1 MELKNQKQKAKTF
14 VETWTKKIAETETN
28 KSNERQFCQLF
39 WTTLL
44 TEVFGIENVAEFI
57 DFERPVPKEFSSGKN
72 FIDGYI
78 ASTKVLIEQKASK
91 IDLSK
96 GEKQSDGQF
105 LTPYQQAKRYGSN
118 QNYSE
123 RPRWII
129 VSNFVSFEI
138 HDMDRMDSESYT
150 IRLEDLPN
158 ELHNLSMIY
167 DTGKKEIKEE
177 MALSVEAGKI
187 VDELYEILSKKYNDS
202 PAHQR
207 SLNMLCVRLIFL
219 LYADDSELFGRKGMF
234 HSFVESYSAENLG
247 EGIKQLFAV
256 LNVKEKERPDKF
268 FDLNEKFSQFP
279 YVNGNLFSEEDN
291 LIPRFN
297 EEIRNLLL
305 EKGNF
310 NWKDISPTIFGAVF
324 ESTLNPETRH
334 DGGMHYTS
342 IENIHKVIDP
352 LFLDNLKE
360 EFVNIKSSSKSS
372 NQKKAEYETLQ
383 NKLASIKI
391 FDPACGSGNFL
402 TESYLSLRRLENKIL
417 EELGNSGLFV
427 DEYIK
432 VSIQQFYGI
441 EINDFAVSVAKTAL
455 WIAEAQTFL
464 ESPSSVNSK
473 SQFFPLETYNNIVE
487 GNALR
492 LDWEEVFPVK
502 MLKQVQHDSHS
513 ELDSESLYIIGN
525 PPFLGARVMNEEQ
538 KKDVLSVFGE
548 KLKGVGNLDYVSCWY
563 KKCADLMKGTQI
575 HAALVSTNSITQ
587 GEQPAILFK
596 PLFEDGIK
604 FDFAY
609 RTFRWD
615 SESTE
620 KAHVHCVIIGFS
632 CNCHRSSILLTQNQD
647 KEMGKSLDFP
657 NPCDTLKRIYTSD
670 KVFVEAKNINA
681 YLLDAPNIFIESR
694 NKPLCDVPEIGIGNK
709 PIDGGNY
716 LFTEDEMKE
725 FIKKE
730 PKSEKL
736 FRKWVGS
743 DEFINRYFRYCL
755 FVGKVNPSELVKMP
769 EVMKRIKAVEEFRL
783 SSSSKPTQKLA
794 ETPTRFHVENFPE
807 STYIIIPE
815 VSSEK
820 RKYIPMGFMTPD
832 VIASNLVKI
841 LPDATLYDF
850 GILTSNVHNAWM
862 RAVCGRLK
870 SDYRYSKD
878 IVYNNFPF
886 PQQLKIDNAKLKM
899 QNGKWTLNSEDL
911 PTDKTELSIINS
923 QLKIINTAQ
932 SILDARAKYP
942 DSSLGEMYSNIL
954 LYPELNKAHKEND
967 KAVMEAYGFK
977 VGISESEC
985 VGKLFGLYEGLV
997 K

>member
-1 MELKNQKQKAKTF
+1 MKTQKEQKIAAKSF
-14 VETWTKKIAETETN
+14 VETWAKKIAETETN

-78 ASTKVLIEQKASK
+78 PATKVLIEQKASK

-138 HDMDRMDSESYT
+138 HDMDRMDSEPYT
-150 IRLEDLPN
+150 IKLEDLPN
-158 ELHNLSMIY
+158 ELHNLSMIH

-187 VDELYEILSKKYNDS
+187 VDELYEILAKKYNDS

-219 LYADDSELFGRKGMF
+219 LYADDSELFGKKGMF
-234 HSFVESYSAENLG
+234 HKFVESYAAENLG

-256 LNVKEKERPDKF
+256 LNVKESERNDKF
-268 FDLNEKFSQFP
+268 FDLDEKFSQFP
-279 YVNGNLFSEEDN
+279 YVNGNLFSEADN

-297 EEIRNLLL
+297 EEIKNLLL

-352 LFLDNLKE
+352 LFLDGLKE
-360 EFVNIKSSSKSS
+360 EFENIKSSSKSAK
-372 NQKKAEYETLQ
+372 QKQAEFEALQ

-417 EELGNSGLFV
+417 DELGNNGLFV

-464 ESPSSVNSK
+464 ESPSSINSK
-473 SQFFPLETYNNIVE
+473 SEFFPLETYNNIVE

-492 LDWEEVFPVK
+492 LDWETAFPIENGELKNESGEMKNEVV
-502 MLKQVQHDSHS
+502 
-513 ELDSESLYIIGN
+513 ELVETSNCYIIGN

-596 PLFEDGIK
+596 PLFEAGIK

-632 CNCHRSSILLTQNQD
+632 CQNSVVELVETT
-647 KEMGKSLDFP
+647 KNE
-657 NPCDTLKRIYTSD
+657 TTKRIYTSD

-681 YLLDAPNIFIESR
+681 YLLDAPSIFIENR
-694 NKPLCDVPEIGIGNK
+694 KKPLCNVAEINYGSFALDDGN
-709 PIDGGNY
+709 
-716 LFTEDEMKE
+716 FTIKEDEYNE
-725 FIKKE
+725 LIKKD
-730 PKSEKL
+730 S
-736 FRKWVGS
+736 S
-743 DEFINRYFRYCL
+743 ITEFLKPFIGAQELLNNQKRYCVWL
-755 FVGKVNPSELVKMP
+755 KDIDPSKILKNKIIMEKVNAVK
-769 EVMKRIKAVEEFRL
+769 EWR
-783 SSSSKPTQKLA
+783 SKSNRKNTIELA
-794 ETPTRFHVENFPE
+794 ETPTLFAEIRQPKT
-807 STYIIIPE
+807 SYLAIPTIC
-815 VSSEK
+815 SEK
-820 RKYIPMGFMTPD
+820 RRYIPLGFLD
-832 VIASNLVKI
+832 SEVIASNQIYV
-841 LPDATLYDF
+841 LPNATLYDF

-862 RAVCGRLK
+862 RSVCGRLK
-870 SDYRYSKD
+870 SDYRYSNS
-878 IVYNNFPF
+878 IVYNNFPWC
-886 PQQLKIDNAKLKM
+886 N
-899 QNGKWTLNSEDL
+899 
-911 PTDKTELSIINS
+911 PTDEQKS
-923 QLKIINTAQ
+923 KIEKTAQ
-932 SILDARAKYP
+932 AILDARAKYP

-967 KAVMEAYGFK
+967 KAVMEAYGFDVK
-977 VGISESEC
+977 MTESEC
-985 VGKLFGLYEGLV
+985 VGKLFEMYEQLN

>member
-1 MELKNQKQKAKTF
+1 MAKEQKQKAKQF
-14 VETWTKKIAETETN
+14 VETWTKKIEETEQG

-44 TEVFGIENVAEFI
+44 SEVFEIENIAQFI
-57 DFERPVPKEFSSGKN
+57 NFEKPVPKEFSSGKN

-78 ASTKVLIEQKASK
+78 ESTKVLIEQKASK
-91 IDLSK
+91 VDLSK
-96 GEKQSDGQF
+96 GELQSDGQY
-105 LTPYQQAKRYGSN
+105 LTPFQQANRYGYN
-118 QNYSE
+118 QSYSE
-123 RPRWII
+123 RPRWIV

-138 HDMDRMDSESYT
+138 HDMENQNSQPYV
-150 IRLEDLPN
+150 IQLKDLPN
-158 ELHNLSMIY
+158 ELHNLSMLY

-187 VDELYEILSKKYNDS
+187 VDELYEILAVKYNDS
-202 PAHQR
+202 PSHQR
-207 SLNMLCVRLIFL
+207 SLNMLCVRLIFM
-219 LYADDSELFGRKGMF
+219 LYADDAELFGKKGMF

-256 LNVKEKERPDKF
+256 LNVKDKERNEKF
-268 FDLNEKFSQFP
+268 FDLDEKFSQFP
-279 YVNGNLFSEEDN
+279 YVNGNLFSETDN

-297 EEIRNLLL
+297 EELKSLLL

-352 LFLDNLKE
+352 LFLDDLKAE
-360 EFVNIKSSSKSS
+360 LESIKNSSKSS
-372 NQKKAEYETLQ
+372 NQKKKKFEELQ
-383 NKLASIKI
+383 NKISNIKI

-402 TESYLSLRRLENKIL
+402 TESFLSLRRLENEIL
-417 EELGNSGLFV
+417 KELEHDGLFV
-427 DEYIK
+427 DDYIK

-455 WIAEAQTFL
+455 WIAEAQMYL
-464 ESPSSVNSK
+464 DAPSSVNSK
-473 SQFFPLETYNNIVE
+473 GDFFPLETYTNIVE

-492 LDWEEVFPVK
+492 LDWKTVFTPAC
-502 MLKQVQHDSHS
+502 HS

-538 KKDVLSVFGE
+538 KKDVISVFGE

-596 PLFEDGIK
+596 PLFEEGFRIN
-604 FDFAY
+604 FAY

-632 CNCHRSSILLTQNQD
+632 CETLNQVQGDSHAEQNCHAELVSASH
-647 KEMGKSLDFP
+647 K
-657 NPCDTLKRIYTSD
+657 KRIYTSD

-681 YLLDAPNIFIESR
+681 YLLDAPSIFIENR
-694 NKPLCDVPEIGIGNK
+694 KKPLCNVSEIVFGNM
-709 PIDGGNY
+709 PNDGGN
-716 LFTEDEMKE
+716 FIIAENEVEE
-725 FIKKE
+725 FKKNN
-730 PKSEKL
+730 PKCADYVKL
-736 FRKWVGS
+736 FLGAE
-743 DEFINRYFRYCL
+743 EFINNKKRYCL
-755 FVGKVNPSELVKMP
+755 WLKNANPKDIASSKD
-769 EVMKRIKAVEEFRL
+769 VMQRIENVRVMR
-783 SSSSKPTQKLA
+783 SSSSREATKKLA
-794 ETPTRFHVENFPE
+794 DVPMLFGEIRQPE
-807 STYIIIPE
+807 SGNYLLIPST
-815 VSSEK
+815 SSEK
-820 RKYIPMGFMTPD
+820 RRYIPIGFLSSD
-832 VIASNLVKI
+832 VISSNANMI
-841 LPDATLYDF
+841 IPNATLYDF

-862 RAVCGRLK
+862 RAVCGRLETR
-870 SDYRYSKD
+870 YRYSNT
-878 IVYNNFPF
+878 IVYNNFPWCS
-886 PQQLKIDNAKLKM
+886 PTEEQKAKI
-899 QNGKWTLNSEDL
+899 ER
-911 PTDKTELSIINS
+911 
-923 QLKIINTAQ
+923 TAQ

-967 KAVMEAYGFK
+967 KAVMEAYGFSLK
-977 VGISESEC
+977 MTESDC
-985 VGKLFGLYEGLV
+985 VTELFKLYESFS
-997 K
+997 KN

>member
-1 MELKNQKQKAKTF
+1 MAKEQKQKAKQF
-14 VETWTKKIAETETN
+14 VETWTKKIEETEQG

-44 TEVFGIENVAEFI
+44 SEVFEIENIAQFI
-57 DFERPVPKEFSSGKN
+57 NFEKPVPKEFSSGKN

-78 ASTKVLIEQKASK
+78 ESTKVLIEQKASK
-91 IDLSK
+91 VDLSK
-96 GEKQSDGQF
+96 GELQSDGQY
-105 LTPYQQAKRYGSN
+105 LTPFQQANRYGYN
-118 QNYSE
+118 QSYSE
-123 RPRWII
+123 RPRWIV

-138 HDMDRMDSESYT
+138 HDMENQNSQPYV
-150 IRLEDLPN
+150 IQLKDLPD
-158 ELHNLSMIY
+158 ELHNLSMLY

-187 VDELYEILSKKYNDS
+187 VDELYEILAVKYNDS
-202 PAHQR
+202 PSHQR
-207 SLNMLCVRLIFL
+207 SLNMLCVRLIFM
-219 LYADDSELFGRKGMF
+219 LYADDAELFGKKGMF

-256 LNVKEKERPDKF
+256 LNVKDKERNEKF
-268 FDLNEKFSQFP
+268 FDLDEKFSQFP
-279 YVNGNLFSEEDN
+279 YVNGNLFSETDN

-297 EEIRNLLL
+297 EEIKNLLL

-352 LFLDNLKE
+352 LFLDDLKA
-360 EFVNIKSSSKSS
+360 EFESIKNSSKSS
-372 NQKKAEYETLQ
+372 NKKKKEFEELQ
-383 NKLASIKI
+383 NKISNIKI

-402 TESYLSLRRLENKIL
+402 TESFLSLRRLENEIL
-417 EELGNSGLFV
+417 KELEHDGLFV
-427 DEYIK
+427 DDYIK

-455 WIAEAQTFL
+455 WIAEAQMYL
-464 ESPSSVNSK
+464 DAPSSVNSK
-473 SQFFPLETYNNIVE
+473 ADFFPLETYTNIVE

-492 LDWEEVFPVK
+492 LDWKTVFPIENGE
-502 MLKQVQHDSHS
+502 LKG
-513 ELDSESLYIIGN
+513 ENCFIIGN

-538 KKDVLSVFGE
+538 KKDVLFVFGE

-596 PLFEDGIK
+596 PLFEEGFRIN
-604 FDFAY
+604 FAY

-632 CNCHRSSILLTQNQD
+632 CHTDSYFLTKVHLQTQNQD
-647 KEMGKSLDFP
+647 DANKTRKSLDFP
-657 NPCDTLKRIYTSD
+657 NPCDTPKRIYTSD
-670 KVFVEAKNINA
+670 KLFVEAKNINA
-681 YLLDAPNIFIESR
+681 YLLDAPSIFIENR
-694 NKPLCDVPEIGIGNK
+694 KKPLCNVSEIVFGNM
-709 PIDGGNY
+709 PNDGGN
-716 LFTEDEMKE
+716 FIIAENEVEE
-725 FIKKE
+725 FKKNN
-730 PKSEKL
+730 PKCADYVKL
-736 FRKWVGS
+736 FLGAE
-743 DEFINRYFRYCL
+743 EFINNKKRYCL
-755 FVGKVNPSELVKMP
+755 WLKNANPKDIASSKD
-769 EVMKRIKAVEEFRL
+769 VMQRIENVRVMR
-783 SSSSKPTQKLA
+783 SSSSREATKKLA
-794 ETPTRFHVENFPE
+794 DVPMLFGEIRQPE
-807 STYIIIPE
+807 SGNYLLIPST
-815 VSSEK
+815 SSEK
-820 RKYIPMGFMTPD
+820 RRYIPIGFLSSD
-832 VIASNLVKI
+832 VISSNANMI
-841 LPDATLYDF
+841 IPNATLYDF

-862 RAVCGRLK
+862 RAVCGRLETR
-870 SDYRYSKD
+870 YRYSNS
-878 IVYNNFPF
+878 IVYNNFPWCS
-886 PQQLKIDNAKLKM
+886 PTEEQKAKIEK
-899 QNGKWTLNSEDL
+899 
-911 PTDKTELSIINS
+911 
-923 QLKIINTAQ
+923 TAQ

-967 KAVMEAYGFK
+967 KAVMEAYGFSLK
-977 VGISESEC
+977 MTESDC
-985 VGKLFGLYEGLV
+985 VTELFKLYESFS
-997 K
+997 KN

>member
-1 MELKNQKQKAKTF
+1 MAKENQKQKAKDF
-14 VETWTKKIAETETN
+14 IKTWKQKLAQTPED

-44 TEVFGIENVAEFI
+44 TDVFGVENIVNFI
-57 DFERPVPKEFSSGKN
+57 DYEKPVPKEANVGKV

-78 ASTKVLIEQKASK
+78 PSTLVLIEQKATK
-91 IDLSK
+91 VDLTK

-105 LTPYQQAKRYGSN
+105 LTPFLQAKRYSDFM
-118 QNYSE
+118 E
-123 RPRWII
+123 RDEKPKWII
-129 VSNFVSFEI
+129 VSNFNTFEI
-138 HDMDRMDSESYT
+138 HDMNNWHSAP
-150 IRLEDLPN
+150 IVIKLEDLAEN
-158 ELHNLSMIY
+158 LHNLSMLI

-187 VDELYEILSKKYNDS
+187 VDELYEILAKEYADDS
-202 PAHQR
+202 PEVQK

-219 LYADDSELFGRKGMF
+219 LYADDAELFGKKGMF
-234 HSFVESYSAENLG
+234 HDFVASYNAQNLRKGIITLFQNLNTKEEN
-247 EGIKQLFAV
+247 
-256 LNVKEKERPDKF
+256 RDKYE
-268 FDLNEKFSQFP
+268 DKIILEFP
-279 YVNGNLFSEEDN
+279 YVNGNLFSTEDN
-291 LIPRFN
+291 LIPQFN
-297 EEIRNLLL
+297 EEIKNLLL

-352 LFLDNLKE
+352 LFLDDLKN
-360 EFVNIKSSSKSS
+360 EFESIKNSNSSAA
-372 NQKKAEYETLQ
+372 KKKENFTALQ
-383 NKLASIKI
+383 DKIASIKI

-402 TESYLSLRRLENKIL
+402 TESYLSLRRLENQIL
-417 EELGNSGLFV
+417 SELGKTGLFV

-464 ESPSSVNSK
+464 ELPSSVNSK
-473 SQFFPLETYNNIVE
+473 AEFFPLETYNNIVE

-492 LDWEEVFPVK
+492 VDWKEVFTPAC
-502 MLKQVQHDSHS
+502 HS
-513 ELDSESLYIIGN
+513 ELDSEFLYIIGN

-538 KKDVLSVFGE
+538 KKDVISVFGE

-563 KKCADLMKGTQI
+563 KKCVDLIKGTNTKC
-575 HAALVSTNSITQ
+575 ALVSTNSITQ

-596 PLFEDGIK
+596 PLFEEGIQL
-604 FDFAY
+604 DFAY

-615 SESTE
+615 SESSE
-620 KAHVHCVIIGFS
+620 KAHVHCVIMGFS
-632 CNCHRSSILLTQNQD
+632 HS
-647 KEMGKSLDFP
+647 KEM
-657 NPCDTLKRIYTSD
+657 LKRVQHDGHSELDSESHSTKHIYTTD
-670 KVFVEAKNINA
+670 TTFVDAKNINA

-694 NKPLCDVPEIGIGNK
+694 SKPLCDVPEIGIGNK

-716 LFTEDEMKE
+716 LFAEDEMKE

-755 FVGKVNPSELVKMP
+755 FVGKANPSELVKMP
-769 EVMKRIKAVEEFRL
+769 EVMKRIKAVEEFRR

-807 STYIIIPE
+807 STYIIIPR

-820 RKYIPMGFMTPD
+820 RNYIPMGFLTPD
-832 VIASNLVKI
+832 I
-841 LPDATLYDF
+841 LTSDSAHIIPNATLYDF
-850 GILTSNVHNAWM
+850 GVLTSNVHNAWM
-862 RAVCGRLK
+862 RAVCGRLETR
-870 SDYRYSKD
+870 YRYSKD
-878 IVYNNFPF
+878 IVYNNFPWPF
-886 PQQLKIDNAKLKM
+886 QIE
-899 QNGKWTLNSEDL
+899 NGKLIIETELSE
-911 PTDKTELSIINS
+911 KEKLSIINS
-923 QLKIINTAQ
+923 KLSIEKTAQ
-932 SILDARAKYP
+932 AILDARAKYP
-942 DSSLGEMYSNIL
+942 DSSLGEMYSNLL

-967 KAVMEAYGFK
+967 RAVMEAYGFSLK
-977 VGISESEC
+977 MTEAEC
-985 VGKLFGLYEGLV
+985 VAELFKMYEKLTE
-997 K
+997 KA